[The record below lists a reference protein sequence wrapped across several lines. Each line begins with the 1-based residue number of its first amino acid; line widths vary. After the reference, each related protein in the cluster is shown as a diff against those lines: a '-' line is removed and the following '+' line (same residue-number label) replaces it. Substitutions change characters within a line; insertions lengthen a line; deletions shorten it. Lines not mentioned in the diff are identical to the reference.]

1 MHDSTTPS
9 SNASSRREDPGALV
23 SAALAHHRAGRLAQA
38 KRGYEEVLATHPDH
52 ADSLH
57 LLGVVAHQSG
67 HFQVAV
73 DLIERAI
80 RVDDGNPHFHN
91 NLGEACRALGRT
103 HDAVGH
109 CERALALDPG
119 NVDASCNLGNA
130 LLDLGRTHEAIAAYR
145 RALSLDPRLGEAH
158 YNLGNALRTQ
168 GDLEGA
174 LESLTRAAE
183 LAPRMPEVH
192 GNLGGVLRALGRSG
206 EAAECFR
213 RALELNPGFVEIYA
227 SLGLSLVDEGRYD
240 DALAA
245 YDNGLRL
252 SRAPGAA
259 ASTSQ
264 DTFRRT
270 TSAKL
275 RHDIDQMTYLMR
287 HALLPEDFEQTVA
300 AYREALTEL
309 EPQFA
314 KHFIADIP
322 PALSAKLAP
331 TYNRLIHY
339 GAAPALARPA
349 IRATLD
355 RAAVESDYYRNAPGI
370 TWIDDLLDQEA
381 LDALYRFCL
390 DSTIWFKFDYENG
403 YLAAVMGDGF
413 LCPLLAQI
421 AEELPKALPGI
432 FRDHRLTQMWAFK
445 YDAQTIG
452 GVGMHA
458 DFAAVNVNF
467 WVTPDDANLSPDSG
481 GLIVWDKEAPLDW
494 KFERFNNDQVAINE
508 HLAQAKAR
516 ALRVPYRCNRALVF
530 NSDLFHRTDDIHFR
544 EGYENRRINITML
557 YGVRDKP

>member
-1 MHDSTTPS
+1 MHDSSTPS
-9 SNASSRREDPGALV
+9 SSASSRREDPSVLV
-23 SAALAHHRAGRLAQA
+23 SAALAHHQAGRLAQA

-57 LLGVVAHQSG
+57 LLGVIAQQSG

-80 RVDDGNPHFHN
+80 RVDDRNPHFHN
-91 NLGEACRALGRT
+91 NLGQACRALGRT
-103 HDAVGH
+103 EDAVGH
-109 CERALALDPG
+109 YERALSLDPV
-119 NVDASCNLGNA
+119 NADASCNLGNT
-130 LLDLGRTHEAIAAYR
+130 LLDLGRADEAIAAYR
-145 RALSLDPRLGEAH
+145 RALSLDSRLGEVH
-158 YNLGNALRTQ
+158 YNLGNALRAE

-174 LESLTRAAE
+174 LECLTRAVE
-183 LAPRMPEVH
+183 LAPSMPEVH
-192 GNLGGVLRALGRSG
+192 RNLGGMLRALGRSG
-206 EAAECFR
+206 EAAEVFR
-213 RALELNPGFVEIYA
+213 RALELNPGFVEMYA

-245 YDNGLRL
+245 YDRGLHL

-264 DTFRRT
+264 ETFRRT

-275 RHDIDQMTYLMR
+275 RHDIEQMSYLMR
-287 HALLPEDFEQTVA
+287 HGLLSEDFEHTVA
-300 AYREALTEL
+300 AYREALAEL

-314 KHFIADIP
+314 RHYMADIP
-322 PALSAKLAP
+322 RALAAKLAP

-339 GAAPALARPA
+339 RPAPALARPA
-349 IRATLD
+349 INRTLD

-370 TWIDDLLDQEA
+370 TWIDNILDREA

-390 DSTIWFKFDYENG
+390 DSTIWFKFNYENG

-413 LCPLLAQI
+413 FCPLLAQI

-445 YDAQTIG
+445 YDEQTSG
-452 GVGMHA
+452 GVRMHA

-467 WVTPDDANLSPDSG
+467 WITPDDANLSPESG
-481 GLIVWDKEAPLDW
+481 GLTVWDKEAPLDW
-494 KFERFNNDQVAINE
+494 DFERFNNDQAAMTV
-508 HLAQAKAR
+508 
-516 ALRVPYRCNRALVF
+516 
-530 NSDLFHRTDDIHFR
+530 
-544 EGYENRRINITML
+544 
-557 YGVRDKP
+557 